1 MSKIEYTDNAVRQK
15 RKLSPS
21 VRQRLEAKISE
32 YAETGKGDVTAM
44 KGEPVFR
51 LRVGDYRVVFAK
63 MTSGLLILRLGHRRD
78 IYRQD

>member
-1 MSKIEYTDNAVRQK
+1 MINIEYTDTAVRQK

-21 VRQRLEAKISE
+21 IRQRLEAKISE

-44 KGEPVFR
+44 RGEPVFR

-63 MTSGLLILRLGHRRD
+63 MASGLLILRLGHRRE